1 MSKNKVQLL
10 INTEPYIKEGLQEL
24 KRLRGGTVNKQV
36 NNALIIYLTLIGQ
49 TPDLDKVLKK
59 FDVAVQLGQ
68 LDIKNLWNFKA

>member
-1 MSKNKVQLL
+1 MKQVQLL
-10 INTEPYIKEGLQEL
+10 IKTEPYIKEALQEL

-36 NNALIIYLTLIGQ
+36 NNALILYLTLIGQ

-68 LDIKNLWNFKA
+68 LDVKTLWDFKA